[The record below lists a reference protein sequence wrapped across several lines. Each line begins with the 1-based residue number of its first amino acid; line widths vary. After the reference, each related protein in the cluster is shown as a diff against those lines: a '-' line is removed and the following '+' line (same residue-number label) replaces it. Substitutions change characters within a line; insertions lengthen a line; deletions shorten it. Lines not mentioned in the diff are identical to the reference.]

1 MLRVVLCCCAVG
13 HAPPSGAPQ
22 PRVHLSRVSLSHTPA
37 RRAGQTVISF
47 KAMGNSTSRV
57 LGSPAEPNAPEGSA
71 PAEEQPVVT
80 VCSTSIDS
88 NAPTNALSPSGEKE
102 QAIPPFQSRGK
113 SNVKVQASTTWP
125 STLSHRERSTVPTNS
140 NRLPLTRRRTPAH
153 SAMRKRSGL
162 LEPTCAG
169 IGCHADIALRG
180 VSGVGRTRALSAGG
194 AGPLDASVCVECANN
209 ELTTEHGTRHASH
222 RRKSA
227 RVHKS
232 RQDTR
237 ESAS

>member
-1 MLRVVLCCCAVG
+1 MLRVGLWVDALSRACCPVG

-102 QAIPPFQSRGK
+102 QAPAFSKPGQIKCQGPSLDDMAVNLISPREVYGPNQFESAAANAP
-113 SNVKVQASTTWP
+113 SNT
-125 STLSHRERSTVPTNS
+125 RSLGHEEEIRSVRTNLRRD
-140 NRLPLTRRRTPAH
+140 RLPRGHRTP
-153 SAMRKRSGL
+153 
-162 LEPTCAG
+162 
-169 IGCHADIALRG
+169 
-180 VSGVGRTRALSAGG
+180 
-194 AGPLDASVCVECANN
+194 
-209 ELTTEHGTRHASH
+209 
-222 RRKSA
+222 RR
-227 RVHKS
+227 
-232 RQDTR
+232 
-237 ESAS
+237 